1 MQIFFFIRAL
11 RCLARNHDPFQTS
24 LLRLLFVIVCQ
35 TSSCTNTT
43 QQVNKIS
50 HCTGMIYSGIEQF
63 SPLSFVYS
71 GSCFQQF
78 YYIYL

>member
-24 LLRLLFVIVCQ
+24 PLRLLFVIVCQ
-35 TSSCTNTT
+35 TSSCTNAT

-50 HCTGMIYSGIEQF
+50 HCTGMIYSLLCPLFTLVLVF
-63 SPLSFVYS
+63 SSSIIFIYDL
-71 GSCFQQF
+71 QQM
-78 YYIYL
+78 